1 MYRIR
6 LKQVLKAQESCM
18 IKWLRCLQQLHHTA
32 SSSSVHTY
40 IVSQGITI
48 ICEEERI
55 WVWYKDGFSQ
65 YTSAITFQSRHLRKV
80 EVKRNLSG
88 QNFGQYFWL
97 SAYPGKEIC
106 TVTDLQYFMG
116 VANGLAR
123 YSGILKEKDQKTNSK
138 EMWGRGMCLDLYE
151 WTQNMR
157 ISVSLIMFIKGQSRQ
172 RKPSLIRGTGWLV
185 LYTSVSLLFSVLLS
199 YMPCHLSQFLI
210 SVSSLAF
217 ISLNIFSITF
227 SGVPVVLFLLS
238 F

>member
-151 WTQNMR
+151 
-157 ISVSLIMFIKGQSRQ
+157 
-172 RKPSLIRGTGWLV
+172 
-185 LYTSVSLLFSVLLS
+185 
-199 YMPCHLSQFLI
+199 
-210 SVSSLAF
+210 
-217 ISLNIFSITF
+217 
-227 SGVPVVLFLLS
+227 
-238 F
+238 